1 MRKLMR
7 FTTGLA
13 ILAVLLAVTLSLLLL
28 STQETEDLTL
38 TLSDRKVTD
47 VRAVHLTN
55 ATGTLQVGM
64 AEGGYVIEDLPSEH
78 VDIKQFIDF
87 LGACADFRHL
97 PLVVKKPDNLAVYGL
112 DAPRAVLNVE
122 YTDGATI
129 SLSLGMQEPIS
140 GDSYCTAE
148 GHDGV
153 YLIESEQAD
162 FFLLAKNDLL
172 SLWVTPELAL
182 SSALSALQDVTFVFK
197 DRPSPIVILSVQAG
211 NDAVKS
217 AAISFGAP
225 THLVLSAGLYE
236 LDATYGLQVLAP
248 LCGMRGT
255 TIVEQHL
262 TSELEKEYGF
272 DDPWL
277 DVSFGYQNSAEEGMR
292 YVLRFQPVGD
302 DSSLFYVNVKGS
314 PLVYMINRQPFM
326 DIEFEKLLL
335 RWFLSPLLMDVN
347 AIDIEMPESHRTFV
361 LDQENPREPSATM
374 DGEPLAIDRF
384 RLLFRLLGSAASD
397 GRLLPAKEQPDEA
410 PLMTITYRYPGE
422 KHDDVMA
429 LYPEEDRRVRVYIN
443 GISEF
448 SMKESFVTRVSEA
461 LEALDKDED
470 FDITW

>member
-1 MRKLMR
+1 MRRLMQ

-13 ILAVLLAVTLSLLLL
+13 ILAVVLAVTLLLLL
-28 STQETEDLTL
+28 RSTQKTEELTL

-55 ATGTLQVGM
+55 ASGTWKVGM
-64 AEGGYVIEDLPSEH
+64 AEGGYVIEDLPSEY
-78 VDIKQFIDF
+78 VDIEHFIDF
-87 LGACADFRHL
+87 LGACADIRHL

-112 DAPRAVLNVE
+112 DTPEATLNVE
-122 YTDGATI
+122 YMDGATI

-140 GDSYCTAE
+140 GDRYCTAE
-148 GHDGV
+148 GHDGI

-172 SLWVTPELAL
+172 SLWVTPKLAL

-197 DRPSPIVILSVQAG
+197 ERPSPIVILSVQAG
-211 NDAVKS
+211 NDALKS

-225 THLVLSAGLYE
+225 THLVVSAGLYE
-236 LDATYGLQVLAP
+236 LDATYGLEVLAP
-248 LCGMRGT
+248 LCGMRGA
-255 TIVEQHL
+255 TITEQHL
-262 TSELEKEYGF
+262 TSELEREYGF

-277 DVSFGYQNSAEEGMR
+277 NVSFGYRNSADEVMR
-292 YVLRFQPVGD
+292 YILRFQPVGD
-302 DSSLFYVNVKGS
+302 DGSLFYVNAEGS
-314 PLVYMINRQPFM
+314 PLVYTIKRQPFM

-335 RWFLSPLLMDVN
+335 RWFLSPLLMDVS
-347 AIDIEMPESHRTFV
+347 AIEIEMPEGHRTFA
-361 LDQENPREPSATM
+361 LDQENPREPSVTM
-374 DGEPLAIDRF
+374 DGEPLDIDRF

-397 GRLLPAKEQPDEA
+397 GRLLPAKEQPDEV
-410 PLMTITYRYPGE
+410 PLMRITYRYPGE

-429 LYPEEDRRVRVYIN
+429 LYHEEDRRVRVYIN